1 MQAERTLE
9 DRPDSTHLVQCY
21 QADETVLVRNAARF
35 LKEGFERAAD
45 VIVIATSGHRTAFIR
60 ELKRLGA
67 IAPSGSDQG
76 SLTLL
81 DAADVLARIM
91 VAGAPDAATFD
102 EVVGT
107 MVRNAVR
114 DGSALYAYGDMV
126 GELWK
131 AKRYAAAAKLEHLW
145 NMLRAVVD
153 FDLFCAYPVDMLTEP
168 FEANAVDAILR
179 SHTHLLPSGPDGDLE
194 SALHRAFGE
203 LAGADDTLVKRV
215 REFHEPAWAS
225 MPDAEAMIIWLRHAM
240 PDRAPAILEL
250 AERYYRLAS

>member
-1 MQAERTLE
+1 MLAERSAV

-35 LKEGFERAAD
+35 LKEGLERGAD
-45 VIVIATSGHRTAFIR
+45 VIVIATPGHRTAFIR
-60 ELKRLGA
+60 ALKQLGA
-67 IAPSGSDQG
+67 IAPSGSAQG

-81 DAADVLARIM
+81 DAADTLGRIM
-91 VAGAPDAATFD
+91 VAGDPDAAKFD
-102 EVVGT
+102 EVVGN
-107 MVRNAVR
+107 MLRNAIR
-114 DGSALYAYGDMV
+114 DGSAVYAYGDMV

-131 AKRYAAAAKLEHLW
+131 AKRYAAAAKLEQLW
-145 NMLRAVVD
+145 NALRAVVD

-168 FEANAVDAILR
+168 FEANAIDALLR
-179 SHTHLLPSGPDGDLE
+179 SHTHLLPSGYNGDLE

-203 LAGADDTLVKRV
+203 IVGADETLVERV

-240 PDRAPAILEL
+240 PDRAPAILGL
-250 AERYYRLAS
+250 AEQYYRLAS